1 MNSNIINVILIK
13 KCYQKRDSYEGCGKY
28 SVRFEKITYAWEQRK
43 LSDCAEFRRGSFP
56 QPYGNKDWYD
66 GKGAMPFVQVADVS
80 SDMKL
85 VNDTKQKISKLAQPM
100 SVFAEKG
107 SVLVTLQGSIGRVAI
122 TQYGAFVDRTVLIFD
137 KYKDDIDK
145 KFWAYIIKEKFEYE
159 AKKAPG
165 GTIKTITKEV
175 LANFDLML
183 PCYAEQSILADYLIK
198 LDHLITLHQRKCD
211 ETKQLKKFMLQ
222 KMFPKNGEKNPEIR
236 FEGFTDDWEQ
246 RKLSEICERIT
257 RKNRNNESDL
267 PLTIASQFGL
277 IDQRDFF
284 NKVVAAKDMSN
295 YYLLKKGEFAYN
307 KSYSNGFDYGSIKR
321 LNAYKQGC
329 LSTLYI
335 CFGITSDEVESDYL
349 ECFFDTLKWYGDL
362 SMICA
367 EGARNHGLLN
377 VDTKGFFDEVTVDLP
392 KSLEEQK
399 RISVYMN
406 ALNRLI
412 TLHQRKCYEL
422 KNLKQYMA
430 NHMFVNQSTKCDR
443 NIATNHKKLQER
455 TKEMGELESVIEQRL
470 IDQLCGGDSQWTYR
484 KDIRTEEQLWD
495 NFKYILEQNNKAKLN
510 DMPLSESEFAK
521 IKNDVSHASFYDAGK
536 WQVGENGKVYVHVQ
550 RGNETLHLV
559 VMNNEH
565 IAGGTSVYEVIN
577 QYQAFKTDEVDDKRD
592 RRFDVTLLINGIP
605 MIHIE
610 LKNKDHSYMDG
621 YRQIE
626 KYISEGKF
634 RGLFSNI
641 QMFVVS
647 NAVDT
652 KYFAAARAAE
662 LAEGKKFI
670 TGWVDNENYPVC
682 DYLDFAKAV
691 LRIPQAHE
699 MIAKYTVLDNE
710 KKKLLILRPYQI
722 HAIEAMRAASKRSI
736 SGYIWH
742 TTGSGKTMTSYKAT
756 RNLLMDIPSIEKTIF
771 LIDRKDLDMQTK
783 MAFQSYADNDTI
795 DVDDTENVD
804 ALIRRLT
811 DGNRQM
817 IVTTRQKLQTMIA
830 KRLQEGTKEYDK
842 IRNLRVAFVVDECHR
857 AVTPETKRKIE
868 RFFAHS
874 LWYGF
879 TGTPIF
885 EENRY
890 EQKGDLP
897 QTTDELYG
905 ACLHSYTIK
914 NAIHDEA
921 VLGFMVENLGPKK
934 EDVDDAVFETEE
946 HMRQVLDVV
955 LNQSYTKLGMQN
967 GKGRTYEGILTVGSI
982 AKAQRYY
989 ELLKRIKAGK
999 DALKINEEI
1008 CKVVPDF
1015 PKFAIT
1021 YSVTEND
1028 EASTVNQDKM
1038 RESLQDYNE
1047 MFGTHYDV
1055 ENINAYNSNLNDR
1068 LARKEKR
1075 YMERSQQLD
1084 LVIVVNRLL
1093 TGFDAPCLSTLY
1105 MDRSPMSP
1113 QDIIQAFSRTNRLF
1127 DANKTYGQVV
1137 TFQSPKDF
1145 KKEIDRALRLY
1156 SRGGEG
1162 VAVSEDW
1169 ESVLDVFSID
1179 IKTIHALG
1187 RTPEEISQLSREQKK
1202 SFIYAF
1208 RSLDK
1213 SFAHLKAF
1221 SRYREEL
1228 LADYDFSQEEYENYA
1243 AMYKNVMEELK
1254 KPKDEAENDNPVMDD
1269 YDLIAYSKMR
1279 VDFEYIVELLQGL
1292 VNYLD
1297 QSSNDF
1303 QDAIFAKNILAL
1315 REISKEFAEDNQKL
1329 GELLEQVIDNIEQ
1342 DKDRYK
1348 GQDIA
1353 VVVNQMR
1360 YDAIDTEIKTFAKL
1374 WNLNEDD
1381 VRYEVYNY
1389 RDGEMANENTFK
1401 DRAYASYKEGVEEPM
1416 PKFKFRKI
1424 IVEKFKH
1431 DLMENVLPLRN

>member
-1 MNSNIINVILIK
+1 MGDVLICLQNNTFSRADLSNETGVAKNVHYGDVLVKFGEVLDVSKEQLPMISDERVLIK
-13 KCYQKRDSYEGCGKY
+13 YK
-28 SVRFEKITYAWEQRK
+28 A
-43 LSDCAEFRRGSFP
+43 SFL
-56 QPYGNKDWYD
+56 QNGD
-66 GKGAMPFVQVADVS
+66 VIVAD
-80 SDMKL
+80 
-85 VNDTKQKISKLAQPM
+85 T
-100 SVFAEKG
+100 AEDSTVGKCSEIAG
-107 SVLVTLQGSIGRVAI
+107 LNNEIVLSGLHTIPYRP
-122 TQYGAFVDRTVLIFD
+122 
-137 KYKDDIDK
+137 
-145 KFWAYIIKEKFEYE
+145 KEKFASGYLGYYLNSDSYHNQLIPLMQGIKVTSISKSALRNTDIIYPESKE
-159 AKKAPG
+159 EQAKIG
-165 GTIKTITKEV
+165 
-175 LANFDLML
+175 NYF
-183 PCYAEQSILADYLIK
+183 QS
-198 LDHLITLHQRKCD
+198 LDNLITLHQRKCD

-284 NKVVAAKDMSN
+284 NKIVAAKDMSN

-349 ECFFDTLKWYGDL
+349 ECFFDTLKWYGDV

-399 RISVYMN
+399 RISAYLN
-406 ALNRLI
+406 ALNHLI
-412 TLHQRKCYEL
+412 TLHQRKCCEL
-422 KNLKQYMA
+422 KKLKEYMA
-430 NHMFVNQSTKCDR
+430 NHMFVNQSIKCDR

-455 TKEMGELESVIEQRL
+455 TKKMGELESVIEQRL

-559 VMNNEH
+559 VINNEH

-577 QYQAFKTDEVDDKRD
+577 QYQAFKTDEVDDKRN

-634 RGLFSNI
+634 RGLFSNV

-670 TGWVDNENYPVC
+670 TGWVDEKNHPVC

-783 MAFQSYADNDTI
+783 MAFQSYAENDTI
-795 DVDDTENVD
+795 IVDDTENVD

-868 RFFAHS
+868 RFFSHS

-934 EDVDDAVFETEE
+934 EDVDDSVFETEE

-982 AKAQRYY
+982 AKAQSYY
-989 ELLKRIKAGK
+989 ELLKRIKEGK
-999 DALKINEEI
+999 DALRINEEI

-1137 TFQSPKDF
+1137 TFQSPKEF

-1179 IKTIHALG
+1179 VKTIHALG

-1254 KPKDEAENDNPVMDD
+1254 KPKDEAENDDPVMDD

-1431 DLMENVLPLRN
+1431 DLMENVLPLRD

>member
-1 MNSNIINVILIK
+1 MNTPKI
-13 KCYQKRDSYEGCGKY
+13 
-28 SVRFEKITYAWEQRK
+28 RFKGFEDHWEQRK
-43 LSDCAEFRRGSFP
+43 LNEI
-56 QPYGNKDWYD
+56 
-66 GKGAMPFVQVADVS
+66 ADVRDGTHDS
-80 SDMKL
+80 PKYVQEGHPFITSKNVSNGFINYDEVQYITDVDYEEINKRSKVDVHDILMGMIGTIGNLALIRQKPDFAIKNVAL
-85 VNDTKQKISKLAQPM
+85 IKYTGDVDYQYLYQTLQVDCVTRQLFTGMDGGTQKFVSLKKIRELGIPFTEEQEQQKI
-100 SVFAEKG
+100 G
-107 SVLVTLQGSIGRVAI
+107 
-122 TQYGAFVDRTVLIFD
+122 QY
-137 KYKDDIDK
+137 
-145 KFWAYIIKEKFEYE
+145 FE
-159 AKKAPG
+159 
-165 GTIKTITKEV
+165 
-175 LANFDLML
+175 N
-183 PCYAEQSILADYLIK
+183 
-198 LDHLITLHQRKCD
+198 LDNLITLHQRKCD

-222 KMFPKNGEKNPEIR
+222 NMFPKNGEKNPEIR

-246 RKLSEICERIT
+246 RKLGEVVGIYDGVHQTPQYQDSGIMFLSVENITTLKSEKYISEEAFERDYKVYPQKGDILMT
-257 RKNRNNESDL
+257 RIGDVGTTNVVQ
-267 PLTIASQFGL
+267 TTG
-277 IDQRDFF
+277 
-284 NKVVAAKDMSN
+284 KVAFYVSLA
-295 YYLLKKGEFAYN
+295 LLKPKEINSYFLSNAMKTSVFQKGLRERTLVTAIPQKIN
-307 KSYSNGFDYGSIKR
+307 KDEIGRVNVFITN
-321 LNAYKQGC
+321 NA
-329 LSTLYI
+329 
-335 CFGITSDEVESDYL
+335 
-349 ECFFDTLKWYGDL
+349 
-362 SMICA
+362 
-367 EGARNHGLLN
+367 
-377 VDTKGFFDEVTVDLP
+377 
-392 KSLEEQK
+392 EEQK
-399 RISVYMN
+399 KIEDYFT
-406 ALNRLI
+406 ALDHLI
-412 TLHQRKCYEL
+412 TLHQRKCCEL
-422 KNLKQYMA
+422 KKLKQYMA
-430 NHMFVNQSTKCDR
+430 NHMFVNQSIKCDR

-510 DMPLSESEFAK
+510 DTPLSDSEFAK

-670 TGWVDNENYPVC
+670 TGWVDEKNHPVC

-1038 RESLQDYNE
+1038 RESLQDYNA

-1179 IKTIHALG
+1179 VKTIHALG

-1254 KPKDEAENDNPVMDD
+1254 KPKDEAENDDPVMDD

-1431 DLMENVLPLRN
+1431 DLMENVLPLRD

>member
-1 MNSNIINVILIK
+1 MNTPKI
-13 KCYQKRDSYEGCGKY
+13 
-28 SVRFEKITYAWEQRK
+28 RFKGFKDDWEQRK
-43 LSDCAEFRRGSFP
+43 VLDLLVQPVTDGPHETPRLVENGIPFISVDAIVDNKIDFSRKRG
-56 QPYGNKDWYD
+56 
-66 GKGAMPFVQVADVS
+66 DVS
-80 SDMKL
+80 EEYDAECCKKYKPQYHDVYVVKSGSTVGKVAIVETTDRFNIWSPLAALRCEGK
-85 VNDTKQKISKLAQPM
+85 TKPYYLFYLLQTRRMQAQILDKASNGTQPNLSM
-100 SVFAEKG
+100 RELEKFD
-107 SVLVTLQGSIGRVAI
+107 VLVTDNAEEQQRIG
-122 TQYGAFVDRTVLIFD
+122 
-137 KYKDDIDK
+137 
-145 KFWAYIIKEKFEYE
+145 
-159 AKKAPG
+159 
-165 GTIKTITKEV
+165 
-175 LANFDLML
+175 
-183 PCYAEQSILADYLIK
+183 DYFK
-198 LDHLITLHQRKCD
+198 SLDHLITLHQRKCD
-211 ETKQLKKFMLQ
+211 ETKELKKFMLQ

-236 FEGFTDDWEQ
+236 FDGFTDDWEQ
-246 RKLSEICERIT
+246 RKLGALMEDGIILEQSDGNHGELYPRSEEFVNEGIPYIAASSISSDGERIDFNLTKYLSMERAIQFRKGVAKNGDVLLAHNATVGPSVMLSMDYEFAILSTSLTLYRLDKEKMSPMFFLQAIRSGYFQKQLEVFMKQTT
-257 RKNRNNESDL
+257 RSQVPILTQRNLQISY
-267 PLTIASQFGL
+267 PI
-277 IDQRDFF
+277 
-284 NKVVAAKDMSN
+284 NKVEQERI
-295 YYLLKKGEFAYN
+295 GEFL
-307 KSYSNGFDYGSIKR
+307 SNLD
-321 LNAYKQGC
+321 
-329 LSTLYI
+329 
-335 CFGITSDEVESDYL
+335 
-349 ECFFDTLKWYGDL
+349 
-362 SMICA
+362 
-367 EGARNHGLLN
+367 H
-377 VDTKGFFDEVTVDLP
+377 
-392 KSLEEQK
+392 
-399 RISVYMN
+399 
-406 ALNRLI
+406 LI
-412 TLHQRKCYEL
+412 TLHQRKCCEL
-422 KNLKQYMA
+422 KKLKQYMA
-430 NHMFVNQSTKCDR
+430 NHMFVNHSIKCDR

-510 DMPLSESEFAK
+510 DTPLSDSEFAK

-817 IVTTRQKLQTMIA
+817 IVTTRQKLQTMIT
-830 KRLQEGTKEYDK
+830 KRLQEGTKEYEK

-857 AVTPETKRKIE
+857 AVTPETKRRIE

-1021 YSVTEND
+1021 YNVTEND

-1038 RESLQDYNE
+1038 RESLQDYNA
-1047 MFGTHYDV
+1047 MFGTHYDI

-1179 IKTIHALG
+1179 VKTIHALG

-1254 KPKDEAENDNPVMDD
+1254 KPKDEAENDDPVMDD

-1431 DLMENVLPLRN
+1431 DLMENVLPLRD

>member
-1 MNSNIINVILIK
+1 MNTPKI
-13 KCYQKRDSYEGCGKY
+13 
-28 SVRFEKITYAWEQRK
+28 RFKGFTDDWEQRK
-43 LSDCAEFRRGSFP
+43 LGALMEDGIILEQSDGNHGELYPRSEEFVNEGI
-56 QPYGNKDWYD
+56 PYI
-66 GKGAMPFVQVADVS
+66 AASSIS
-80 SDMKL
+80 SDGERIDFNL
-85 VNDTKQKISKLAQPM
+85 TKYLSMERAIQFRKGVAKNGDVLLAHNATVGP
-100 SVFAEKG
+100 SVMLSMDYEFAIL
-107 SVLVTLQGSIGRVAI
+107 STSLTLYRL
-122 TQYGAFVDRTVLIFD
+122 D
-137 KYKDDIDK
+137 
-145 KFWAYIIKEKFEYE
+145 KEKMSPMFFLQAIRSGYFQ
-159 AKKAPG
+159 KQL
-165 GTIKTITKEV
+165 EV
-175 LANFDLML
+175 FMKQTTRSQVPILTQRNLQISY
-183 PCYAEQSILADYLIK
+183 PINKVEQERIGEFLSN

-284 NKVVAAKDMSN
+284 NKIVAAKDMSN

-349 ECFFDTLKWYGDL
+349 ECFFDTLKWYGDV

-399 RISVYMN
+399 RISAYLN
-406 ALNRLI
+406 ALNHLI
-412 TLHQRKCYEL
+412 TLHQRKCCEL
-422 KNLKQYMA
+422 KKLKQYMA

-443 NIATNHKKLQER
+443 DIATNHKKLQER

-989 ELLKRIKAGK
+989 ELLKRVKAGK

-1038 RESLQDYNE
+1038 RESLQDYNG
-1047 MFGTHYDV
+1047 MFGTHYDI

-1179 IKTIHALG
+1179 VKTIHALG

-1254 KPKDEAENDNPVMDD
+1254 KPKDEAENDDPVMDD

-1431 DLMENVLPLRN
+1431 DLMENVLPLRD

>member
-1 MNSNIINVILIK
+1 MNTPKI
-13 KCYQKRDSYEGCGKY
+13 
-28 SVRFEKITYAWEQRK
+28 RFKGFKDDWEQRK

-246 RKLSEICERIT
+246 RKLGEVCEIKDSARIPNSEWSESGVPYIRASDVTNENTDGVLFISQERYEFY
-257 RKNRNNESDL
+257 KNRTGAPTKDDVLFNGGGEIGKSL
-267 PLTIASQFGL
+267 L
-277 IDQRDFF
+277 ITDEKPIYVQGGAVLYAQTSKSREL
-284 NKVVAAKDMSN
+284 VGQ
-295 YYLLKKGEFAYN
+295 YLKTYFETTNA
-307 KSYSNGFDYGSIKR
+307 KSYIDAASAGGTMRHF
-321 LNAYKQGC
+321 
-329 LSTLYI
+329 
-335 CFGITSDEVESDYL
+335 
-349 ECFFDTLKWYGDL
+349 TLKPSQIMRIL
-362 SMICA
+362 MPS
-367 EGARNHGLLN
+367 
-377 VDTKGFFDEVTVDLP
+377 V
-392 KSLEEQK
+392 EEQEK
-399 RISVYMN
+399 IGEYFAN
-406 ALNRLI
+406 LDQLI
-412 TLHQRKCYEL
+412 TLHQRKCCEL
-422 KNLKQYMA
+422 KKLKQYMA
-430 NHMFVNQSTKCDR
+430 NHMFVNQSIKCDR

-510 DMPLSESEFAK
+510 DTPLSDSEFAK

-577 QYQAFKTDEVDDKRD
+577 QYQAFKTDEMDDKRD

-634 RGLFSNI
+634 RGLFSNV

-670 TGWVDNENYPVC
+670 TGWVDNENYPIC

-1038 RESLQDYNE
+1038 RESLQDYNA

-1179 IKTIHALG
+1179 VKTIHALG

-1254 KPKDEAENDNPVMDD
+1254 KPKDEAENDDPVMDD

-1431 DLMENVLPLRN
+1431 DLMENVLPLRD

>member
-1 MNSNIINVILIK
+1 MNTPKI
-13 KCYQKRDSYEGCGKY
+13 
-28 SVRFEKITYAWEQRK
+28 RFKGFTDDWEQRK
-43 LSDCAEFRRGSFP
+43 LGEIVLRESLARESTIDLPYVEYEDVIAEEGRI
-56 QPYGNKDWYD
+56 NKDIRKKEGIKKGIFFD
-66 GKGAMPFVQVADVS
+66 GSQVLYG
-80 SDMKL
+80 KL
-85 VNDTKQKISKLAQPM
+85 RPYLHNWLNPDFSGVAVGDWW
-100 SVFAEKG
+100 
-107 SVLVTLQGSIGRVAI
+107 VLKPNNVDKNFIYRLIQ
-122 TQYGAFVDRTVLIFD
+122 TQQF
-137 KYKDDIDK
+137 DDIANQSTGSKMPRADWNLVSNTEFAIPTSQVEQTK
-145 KFWAYIIKEKFEYE
+145 I
-159 AKKAPG
+159 G
-165 GTIKTITKEV
+165 GYFFT
-175 LANFDLML
+175 
-183 PCYAEQSILADYLIK
+183 
-198 LDHLITLHQRKCD
+198 LDNLITLHQRKCD

-236 FEGFTDDWEQ
+236 FKGFTDDWEQ
-246 RKLSEICERIT
+246 RKVGEVTKELLDYDNFSSGLPLLTSSRSGLMYQSEYRGNATTENENTLFSVVPLNACTYRHMSDDSTFHLNINTLE
-257 RKNRNNESDL
+257 KGLVSKEYPVFQENESNL
-267 PLTIASQFGL
+267 KFIVQYINS
-277 IDQRDFF
+277 
-284 NKVVAAKDMSN
+284 SN
-295 YYLLKKGEFAYN
+295 SFTKFCTEQKKGGTRTRLYYKTLCEY
-307 KSYSNGFDYGSIKR
+307 KLMMPSIKEQ
-321 LNAYKQGC
+321 NKTAN
-329 LSTLYI
+329 
-335 CFGITSDEVESDYL
+335 
-349 ECFFDTLKWYGDL
+349 FFDTLD
-362 SMICA
+362 
-367 EGARNHGLLN
+367 H
-377 VDTKGFFDEVTVDLP
+377 
-392 KSLEEQK
+392 
-399 RISVYMN
+399 
-406 ALNRLI
+406 LI
-412 TLHQRKCYEL
+412 TLHQRKCCEL
-422 KNLKQYMA
+422 KKLKQYMA
-430 NHMFVNQSTKCDR
+430 NHMFVNHSIKCDR

-510 DMPLSESEFAK
+510 DTPLSDSEFAK

-1047 MFGTHYDV
+1047 MFGTHYDI

-1179 IKTIHALG
+1179 VKTIHALG
-1187 RTPEEISQLSREQKK
+1187 RTPEEIRQLSREQKK

-1254 KPKDEAENDNPVMDD
+1254 KPKDEAENDDPVMDD

-1401 DRAYASYKEGVEEPM
+1401 DRAYASYKAGVEEPM

-1431 DLMENVLPLRN
+1431 DLMENVLPLRD

>member
-1 MNSNIINVILIK
+1 MCKRIFKEQTSEEGEVPFYKIGTFGGIPDAYITRELFEEYKKNYQYPNKGDILI
-13 KCYQKRDSYEGCGKY
+13 SA
-28 SVRFEKITYAWEQRK
+28 S
-43 LSDCAEFRRGSFP
+43 
-56 QPYGNKDWYD
+56 
-66 GKGAMPFVQVADVS
+66 
-80 SDMKL
+80 
-85 VNDTKQKISKLAQPM
+85 
-100 SVFAEKG
+100 
-107 SVLVTLQGSIGRVAI
+107 GSIGRTVEYTGKDEYYQDSNI
-122 TQYGAFVDRTVLIFD
+122 VWLKHENDLDNSFLKVLYGVIE
-137 KYKDDIDK
+137 
-145 KFWAYIIKEKFEYE
+145 WSCE
-159 AKKAPG
+159 G
-165 GTIKTITKEV
+165 STIKR
-175 LANFDLML
+175 LYNDNFLKTEFML
-183 PCYAEQSILADYLIK
+183 PKIEEQIKIGEYFSK

-236 FEGFTDDWEQ
+236 FEGFTDAWEQ
-246 RKLSEICERIT
+246 RKLDTVAKFSKGSGYSKGDLIETGTPIILYGRLYTKYETSISDVDTYVEAKEGSVYSKGGEVIVPASGETAEDIARAATVDKSGILLGGDL
-257 RKNRNNESDL
+257 NVVMPNEDINSAFL
-267 PLTIASQFGL
+267 AIS
-277 IDQRDFF
+277 I
-284 NKVVAAKDMSN
+284 
-295 YYLLKKGEFAYN
+295 
-307 KSYSNGFDYGSIKR
+307 SNGNSQRELAKKAQGKSVVHIHNEEIRNLIVPFPIKAEQNRIVDYF
-321 LNAYKQGC
+321 
-329 LSTLYI
+329 STL
-335 CFGITSDEVESDYL
+335 D
-349 ECFFDTLKWYGDL
+349 
-362 SMICA
+362 
-367 EGARNHGLLN
+367 H
-377 VDTKGFFDEVTVDLP
+377 
-392 KSLEEQK
+392 
-399 RISVYMN
+399 
-406 ALNRLI
+406 LI
-412 TLHQRKCYEL
+412 TLHQRKCCEL
-422 KNLKQYMA
+422 KKLKQYMA
-430 NHMFVNQSTKCDR
+430 NHMFVNQSIKCDR
-443 NIATNHKKLQER
+443 NIAPNHRKLQER

-510 DMPLSESEFAK
+510 DMPLSDSEFAK

-817 IVTTRQKLQTMIA
+817 IVTTRQKLQTMIT

-1038 RESLQDYNE
+1038 RESLQDYNA
-1047 MFGTHYDV
+1047 MFGTHYDI

-1179 IKTIHALG
+1179 VKTIHALG

-1254 KPKDEAENDNPVMDD
+1254 KPKDEAENDDPVMDD

-1431 DLMENVLPLRN
+1431 DLMENVLPLRD

>member
-1 MNSNIINVILIK
+1 MDTVTD
-13 KCYQKRDSYEGCGKY
+13 Y
-28 SVRFEKITYAWEQRK
+28 VA
-43 LSDCAEFRRGSFP
+43 AGSFEDIRNNVTYLNEP
-56 QPYGNKDWYD
+56 GYAQ
-66 GKGAMPFVQVADVS
+66 
-80 SDMKL
+80 L
-85 VNDTKQKISKLAQPM
+85 V
-100 SVFAEKG
+100 
-107 SVLVTLQGSIGRVAI
+107 
-122 TQYGAFVDRTVLIFD
+122 RTVDL
-137 KYKDDIDK
+137 KK
-145 KFWAYIIKEKFEYE
+145 KFTNNDSVYVDESAFKYLWRVNLNDECIVLPNIGANIGEVYFVEPSGLPYDNNVLGPNAILLKANEDTYFAFTALNNLTFQKQLFENVGSSGQPKFN
-159 AKKAPG
+159 
-165 GTIKTITKEV
+165 KTELKSIQLYMPQNE
-175 LANFDLML
+175 
-183 PCYAEQSILADYLIK
+183 EQVKIGQYFRK
-198 LDHLITLHQRKCD
+198 LDHLITLHQRKCC
-211 ETKQLKKFMLQ
+211 ELKK
-222 KMFPKNGEKNPEIR
+222 
-236 FEGFTDDWEQ
+236 
-246 RKLSEICERIT
+246 
-257 RKNRNNESDL
+257 
-267 PLTIASQFGL
+267 
-277 IDQRDFF
+277 
-284 NKVVAAKDMSN
+284 
-295 YYLLKKGEFAYN
+295 
-307 KSYSNGFDYGSIKR
+307 
-321 LNAYKQGC
+321 
-329 LSTLYI
+329 
-335 CFGITSDEVESDYL
+335 
-349 ECFFDTLKWYGDL
+349 
-362 SMICA
+362 
-367 EGARNHGLLN
+367 
-377 VDTKGFFDEVTVDLP
+377 
-392 KSLEEQK
+392 
-399 RISVYMN
+399 
-406 ALNRLI
+406 
-412 TLHQRKCYEL
+412 
-422 KNLKQYMA
+422 LKQYMT
-430 NHMFVNQSTKCDR
+430 NHMFVNHSIKCDR

-550 RGNETLHLV
+550 RGNETLHLA

-817 IVTTRQKLQTMIA
+817 IVTTRQKLQTMIT

-1008 CKVVPDF
+1008 SKVVPDF

-1038 RESLQDYNE
+1038 RESLQDYNA

-1179 IKTIHALG
+1179 VKTIHALG

-1254 KPKDEAENDNPVMDD
+1254 KPKDEAENDDPVMDD

-1431 DLMENVLPLRN
+1431 DLMENVLPLRD

>member
-1 MNSNIINVILIK
+1 MYGRLYTK
-13 KCYQKRDSYEGCGKY
+13 YET
-28 SVRFEKITYAWEQRK
+28 SISDVDTYVEAKE
-43 LSDCAEFRRGSFP
+43 
-56 QPYGNKDWYD
+56 
-66 GKGAMPFVQVADVS
+66 
-80 SDMKL
+80 
-85 VNDTKQKISKLAQPM
+85 
-100 SVFAEKG
+100 G
-107 SVLVTLQGSIGRVAI
+107 SVYSKGGEVIVPASGETAEDIARAATVDKSGILLGGDLNVVMPNEDINSAFLAISISNGNSQRE
-122 TQYGAFVDRTVLIFD
+122 L
-137 KYKDDIDK
+137 
-145 KFWAYIIKEKFEYE
+145 
-159 AKKAPG
+159 AKKAQGKSVVHIHNEEIRNLIVPFP
-165 GTIKTITKEV
+165 IK
-175 LANFDLML
+175 
-183 PCYAEQSILADYLIK
+183 AEQNRIVDYFST

-236 FEGFTDDWEQ
+236 FEGFTDAWEQ
-246 RKLSEICERIT
+246 RKLGDSCKLNGRIGFRGYTEKDIVTKEIGGVLTFSPTNIVDNKLTMECKNTYIT
-257 RKNRNNESDL
+257 REKYDESPEIKIFNGDIL
-267 PLTIASQFGL
+267 FVKTGSTLGKSALVTGLKEDASINPQ
-277 IDQRDFF
+277 I
-284 NKVVAAKDMSN
+284 VVMRVEKDKETFMSN
-295 YYLLKKGEFAYN
+295 VLITDGIKKQVTAVKIGGAVPTMTETELKNIKYYEP
-307 KSYSNGFDYGSIKR
+307 
-321 LNAYKQGC
+321 
-329 LSTLYI
+329 
-335 CFGITSDEVESDYL
+335 VE
-349 ECFFDTLKWYGDL
+349 K
-362 SMICA
+362 
-367 EGARNHGLLN
+367 
-377 VDTKGFFDEVTVDLP
+377 
-392 KSLEEQK
+392 EEQK
-399 RISVYMN
+399 RIGQYFEH
-406 ALNRLI
+406 LDHLI
-412 TLHQRKCYEL
+412 TLHQRKCCEL
-422 KNLKQYMA
+422 KKLKQYMA
-430 NHMFVNQSTKCDR
+430 NHMFVNQSIKCDR

-510 DMPLSESEFAK
+510 DTPLSESEFAK

-577 QYQAFKTDEVDDKRD
+577 QYQAFKTDEMDDKRD

-634 RGLFSNI
+634 RGLFSNV

-1431 DLMENVLPLRN
+1431 DLMENVLPLRD

>member
-1 MNSNIINVILIK
+1 MNTPKI
-13 KCYQKRDSYEGCGKY
+13 
-28 SVRFEKITYAWEQRK
+28 RFKGFKDDWEQRK
-43 LSDCAEFRRGSFP
+43 LGELAEIVGGGTPSTSVNS
-56 QPYGNKDWYD
+56 YWDGDIDWYAPAEIGEQIYLESSQRKITEEGLNKSSAKILPIGTILFTSRAGI
-66 GKGAMPFVQVADVS
+66 GKTAILLKEGCT
-80 SDMKL
+80 
-85 VNDTKQKISKLAQPM
+85 N
-100 SVFAEKG
+100 
-107 SVLVTLQGSIGRVAI
+107 QGFQSIVPN
-122 TQYGAFVDRTVLIFD
+122 
-137 KYKDDIDK
+137 
-145 KFWAYIIKEKFEYE
+145 KEKLDSYFIFTRSEELKRYGETVGAGSTFVEVSGKQMANMELMMPKTMPEQQQIGEYF
-159 AKKAPG
+159 
-165 GTIKTITKEV
+165 
-175 LANFDLML
+175 AN
-183 PCYAEQSILADYLIK
+183 
-198 LDHLITLHQRKCD
+198 LDNLITLHQRKCD

-236 FEGFTDDWEQ
+236 FEGFTDAWEQ
-246 RKLSEICERIT
+246 RKLGDSCKLNGRIGFRGYTEKDIVTKEIGGVLTFSPTNIVDNKLTMECKNTYIT
-257 RKNRNNESDL
+257 REKYDESPEIKIFNGDIL
-267 PLTIASQFGL
+267 FVKTGSTLGKSALVTGLKEDASINPQ
-277 IDQRDFF
+277 I
-284 NKVVAAKDMSN
+284 VVMRVEKDKETFMSN
-295 YYLLKKGEFAYN
+295 VLITDGIKKQVTAVKIGGAVPTMTETELKNIKYYEP
-307 KSYSNGFDYGSIKR
+307 
-321 LNAYKQGC
+321 
-329 LSTLYI
+329 
-335 CFGITSDEVESDYL
+335 VE
-349 ECFFDTLKWYGDL
+349 K
-362 SMICA
+362 
-367 EGARNHGLLN
+367 
-377 VDTKGFFDEVTVDLP
+377 
-392 KSLEEQK
+392 EEQK
-399 RISVYMN
+399 RIGQYFEH
-406 ALNRLI
+406 LDHLI
-412 TLHQRKCYEL
+412 TLHQRKCCEL
-422 KNLKQYMA
+422 KKLKQYMA
-430 NHMFVNQSTKCDR
+430 NHMFVNQSIKCDR
-443 NIATNHKKLQER
+443 NIAPNHRKLQER

-510 DMPLSESEFAK
+510 DMPLSDSEFAK

-817 IVTTRQKLQTMIA
+817 IVTTRQKLQTMIT

-934 EDVDDAVFETEE
+934 EDVDDSVFETEE

-967 GKGRTYEGILTVGSI
+967 GKGRTYEAILTVGSI

-1047 MFGTHYDV
+1047 MFGTHYDI

-1179 IKTIHALG
+1179 VKTIHALG

-1228 LADYDFSQEEYENYA
+1228 LVDYDFSQEEYENYA

-1254 KPKDEAENDNPVMDD
+1254 KPKDETENDDPVMDD

-1431 DLMENVLPLRN
+1431 DLMENVLPLRD

>member
-1 MNSNIINVILIK
+1 MNTPKI
-13 KCYQKRDSYEGCGKY
+13 
-28 SVRFEKITYAWEQRK
+28 RFKGFTDDWEQRK
-43 LSDCAEFRRGSFP
+43 VSDLLQERNEQAPRSEEYPLMAFIADQGVAPKGER
-56 QPYGNKDWYD
+56 YD
-66 GKGAMPFVQVADVS
+66 RSA
-80 SDMKL
+80 L
-85 VNDTKQKISKLAQPM
+85 VNDENGKKYKRTEYGDFIYSSNNL
-100 SVFAEKG
+100 E
-107 SVLVTLQGSIGRVAI
+107 TGSIGLNK
-122 TQYGAFVDRTVLIFD
+122 YGNASISPVYSIFKRTSNVDLDFLGRRFLR
-137 KYKDDIDK
+137 KDFINEMVKWRQGVVYGQWKIHESDFLKINVVVPSIEEQK
-145 KFWAYIIKEKFEYE
+145 RIGHCFE
-159 AKKAPG
+159 
-165 GTIKTITKEV
+165 
-175 LANFDLML
+175 
-183 PCYAEQSILADYLIK
+183 K
-198 LDHLITLHQRKCD
+198 LDYLITLHQRKCD

-246 RKLSEICERIT
+246 RKLGDSCKLNGRIGFRGYTEKDIVTKEIGGVLTFSPTNIVDNKLTMECKNTYIT
-257 RKNRNNESDL
+257 REKYDESPEIKIFNGDIL
-267 PLTIASQFGL
+267 FVKTGSTLGKSALVTGLKEDASINPQ
-277 IDQRDFF
+277 I
-284 NKVVAAKDMSN
+284 VVMRVEKDKETFMSN
-295 YYLLKKGEFAYN
+295 VLITDGIKKQVTAVKIGGAVPTMTETELKNIKYYEP
-307 KSYSNGFDYGSIKR
+307 
-321 LNAYKQGC
+321 
-329 LSTLYI
+329 
-335 CFGITSDEVESDYL
+335 VE
-349 ECFFDTLKWYGDL
+349 K
-362 SMICA
+362 
-367 EGARNHGLLN
+367 
-377 VDTKGFFDEVTVDLP
+377 
-392 KSLEEQK
+392 EEQK
-399 RISVYMN
+399 RIGQYFEH
-406 ALNRLI
+406 LDHLI
-412 TLHQRKCYEL
+412 TLHQRKCCEL
-422 KNLKQYMA
+422 KKLKQYMA
-430 NHMFVNQSTKCDR
+430 NHMFVNQSIKCDR

-510 DMPLSESEFAK
+510 DTPLSESEFAK

-577 QYQAFKTDEVDDKRD
+577 QYQAFKTDEMDDKRD

-634 RGLFSNI
+634 RGLFSNV

-1431 DLMENVLPLRN
+1431 DLMENVLPLRD

>member
-1 MNSNIINVILIK
+1 MGELAEIVGGGTPSTSVNSYWDGDIDWYAPAEIGEQIYLESSQRKITEEGLNKSSAKILPIGTILFTSRAGIGK
-13 KCYQKRDSYEGCGKY
+13 TAILLKEGCTNQGFQSIVPNKEKLDSYFIFTRSEELKRYGETVGAGSTFVEVSGKQMANM
-28 SVRFEKITYAWEQRK
+28 ELMMPKTMPEQQQIG
-43 LSDCAEFRRGSFP
+43 E
-56 QPYGNKDWYD
+56 Y
-66 GKGAMPFVQVADVS
+66 
-80 SDMKL
+80 
-85 VNDTKQKISKLAQPM
+85 
-100 SVFAEKG
+100 FA
-107 SVLVTLQGSIGRVAI
+107 
-122 TQYGAFVDRTVLIFD
+122 
-137 KYKDDIDK
+137 
-145 KFWAYIIKEKFEYE
+145 
-159 AKKAPG
+159 
-165 GTIKTITKEV
+165 
-175 LANFDLML
+175 N
-183 PCYAEQSILADYLIK
+183 
-198 LDHLITLHQRKCD
+198 LDNLITLHQRKCD

-236 FEGFTDDWEQ
+236 FEGFTDAWEQ

-284 NKVVAAKDMSN
+284 NKIVAAKDMSN

-349 ECFFDTLKWYGDL
+349 ECFFDTLKWYGDV

-399 RISVYMN
+399 RISAYLN
-406 ALNRLI
+406 ALNHLI
-412 TLHQRKCYEL
+412 TLHQRKCCEL
-422 KNLKQYMA
+422 KKLKQYMA
-430 NHMFVNQSTKCDR
+430 NHMFVNQSIKCDR

-510 DMPLSESEFAK
+510 DTPLSESEFAK

-955 LNQSYTKLGMQN
+955 INQSYTKLGMQN

-989 ELLKRIKAGK
+989 ALLKRIKAGK

-1179 IKTIHALG
+1179 VKTIHALG

-1254 KPKDEAENDNPVMDD
+1254 KPKDETENDDPVMDD

-1431 DLMENVLPLRN
+1431 DLMENVLPLRD

>member
-1 MNSNIINVILIK
+1 MNTPKI
-13 KCYQKRDSYEGCGKY
+13 
-28 SVRFEKITYAWEQRK
+28 RFKGFADDWEQRK
-43 LSDCAEFRRGSFP
+43 FGNLADYKKGPFGSAVTKDMFVPKSDDSVKVYEQQNAI
-56 QPYGNKDWYD
+56 NKDWSLERYFLPNEYALTKLKSFEVHGGD
-66 GKGAMPFVQVADVS
+66 IIVS
-80 SDMKL
+80 CAGTIGEIYEIPEDAEVGIINQALMRVR
-85 VNDTKQKISKLAQPM
+85 VN
-100 SVFAEKG
+100 E
-107 SVLVTLQGSIGRVAI
+107 SIV
-122 TQYGAFVDRTVLIFD
+122 
-137 KYKDDIDK
+137 DK
-145 KFWAYIIKEKFEYE
+145 KMFIIAFSNMIDVFSRTHSNGSAIKNIPPFADLKPMGVMMPSMDEQQKVSGYFEK
-159 AKKAPG
+159 
-165 GTIKTITKEV
+165 ID
-175 LANFDLML
+175 N
-183 PCYAEQSILADYLIK
+183 
-198 LDHLITLHQRKCD
+198 LITLHQRKCD

-284 NKVVAAKDMSN
+284 NKIVAAKDMSN

-349 ECFFDTLKWYGDL
+349 ECFFDTLKWYGDV

-399 RISVYMN
+399 RISAYLN
-406 ALNRLI
+406 ALNHLI
-412 TLHQRKCYEL
+412 TLHQRKCCEL
-422 KNLKQYMA
+422 KKLKQYMA
-430 NHMFVNQSTKCDR
+430 NHMFVNQSIKCDR

-510 DMPLSESEFAK
+510 DTPLSESEFAK

-955 LNQSYTKLGMQN
+955 INQSYTKLGMQN

-989 ELLKRIKAGK
+989 ALLKRIKAGK

-1179 IKTIHALG
+1179 VKTIHALG

-1254 KPKDEAENDNPVMDD
+1254 KPKDETENDDPVMDD

-1431 DLMENVLPLRN
+1431 DLMENVLPLRD

>member
-1 MNSNIINVILIK
+1 MCKRIFKEQTSEEGEVPFYKIGTFGGIPDAYITRELFEEYKKNYQYPNKGDILI
-13 KCYQKRDSYEGCGKY
+13 SA
-28 SVRFEKITYAWEQRK
+28 S
-43 LSDCAEFRRGSFP
+43 
-56 QPYGNKDWYD
+56 
-66 GKGAMPFVQVADVS
+66 
-80 SDMKL
+80 
-85 VNDTKQKISKLAQPM
+85 
-100 SVFAEKG
+100 
-107 SVLVTLQGSIGRVAI
+107 GSIGRTVEYTGKDEYYQDSNI
-122 TQYGAFVDRTVLIFD
+122 VWLKHENDLDNSFLKVLYGVIE
-137 KYKDDIDK
+137 
-145 KFWAYIIKEKFEYE
+145 WSCE
-159 AKKAPG
+159 G
-165 GTIKTITKEV
+165 STIKR
-175 LANFDLML
+175 LYNDNFLKTEFML
-183 PCYAEQSILADYLIK
+183 PKIEEQIKIGEYFSK

-236 FEGFTDDWEQ
+236 FEGFTDAWEQ
-246 RKLSEICERIT
+246 RKLGEVVGIYDGVHQTPQYQDSGIMFLSVENITTLKSEKYISEEAFERDYKVYPEKGDILMT
-257 RKNRNNESDL
+257 RIGDVGTTNVVQTKE
-267 PLTIASQFGL
+267 
-277 IDQRDFF
+277 
-284 NKVVAAKDMSN
+284 KVAFYVSLA
-295 YYLLKKGEFAYN
+295 LLKPKEINSYFLSNAMKTSVFQKGLRERTLVTAIPQKIN
-307 KSYSNGFDYGSIKR
+307 KDEIGRVNVFITN
-321 LNAYKQGC
+321 NA
-329 LSTLYI
+329 
-335 CFGITSDEVESDYL
+335 
-349 ECFFDTLKWYGDL
+349 
-362 SMICA
+362 
-367 EGARNHGLLN
+367 
-377 VDTKGFFDEVTVDLP
+377 
-392 KSLEEQK
+392 EEQK
-399 RISVYMN
+399 KIGDYFT
-406 ALNRLI
+406 ALDHLI
-412 TLHQRKCYEL
+412 TLHQRKCCEL
-422 KNLKQYMA
+422 KKLKQYMA

-510 DMPLSESEFAK
+510 DMPLSDSEFAK

-626 KYISEGKF
+626 KYVSEGKF
-634 RGLFSNI
+634 RGLFSNV

-652 KYFAAARAAE
+652 KYFAAATAAE
-662 LAEGKKFI
+662 LDKGKKFI
-670 TGWVDNENYPVC
+670 TGWVDEENSPVC
-682 DYLDFAKAV
+682 DYLDFAEAV

-699 MIAKYTVLDNE
+699 MIAKYMVLDNE

-722 HAIEAMRAASKRSI
+722 HAIEAMRAASKRGM
-736 SGYIWH
+736 SGFIWH

-756 RNLLMDIPSIEKTIF
+756 RNLLMDIPSIEKTVF

-804 ALIRRLT
+804 ALIRRMA

-817 IVTTRQKLQTMIA
+817 IVTTRQKLQTMIT
-830 KRLQEGTKEYDK
+830 KKLQEGTKEYEK

-857 AVTPETKRKIE
+857 AVTPETKRRIE

-885 EENRY
+885 DENRY

-897 QTTDELYG
+897 QTTEELYG
-905 ACLHSYTIK
+905 SCLHSYTIK
-914 NAIHDEA
+914 EAIHDEA

-946 HMRQVLDVV
+946 HMRQVLDVI

-989 ELLKRIKAGK
+989 ELLKRIKEGK

-1028 EASTVNQDKM
+1028 EASTVNQDKI
-1038 RESLQDYNE
+1038 REFMKDYNE

-1075 YMERSQQLD
+1075 YLERSQQLD

-1105 MDRSPMSP
+1105 MDRQPMSP

-1137 TFQSPKDF
+1137 TFQSPKEF

-1169 ESVLDVFSID
+1169 NSVRETFSIAV
-1179 IKTIHALG
+1179 KTIHAMG
-1187 RTPEEISQLSREQKK
+1187 RTPEEIHQLSREQKK
-1202 SFIYAF
+1202 AFVYAF
-1208 RSLDK
+1208 RGLDK

-1228 LADYDFSQEEYENYA
+1228 LTEYDFSQEEYENYA

-1254 KPKDEAENDNPVMDD
+1254 DPKDKTEKEDPVMDD

-1297 QSSNDF
+1297 QTHDDF

-1315 REISKEFAEDNQKL
+1315 REISKEFAEDNQQL
-1329 GELLEQVIDNIEQ
+1329 GALLQQVIDNIEQ
-1342 DKDRYK
+1342 DKARYK
-1348 GQDIA
+1348 GQDIG
-1353 VVVNQMR
+1353 VVINQMR
-1360 YDAIDTEIKTFAKL
+1360 YDAIDTEIRTFAKL

-1381 VRYEVYNY
+1381 VRYEVYHY
-1389 RDGEMANENTFK
+1389 RDGKMENENTFK

-1416 PKFKFRKI
+1416 PPFKFRKI

-1431 DLMENVLPLRN
+1431 DLMENVLPLRD

>member
-1 MNSNIINVILIK
+1 MRESLARESTIDLPYVEYEDVIAEEGRINKDIRKKEGIK
-13 KCYQKRDSYEGCGKY
+13 KGIFFDGSQVLYGKL
-28 SVRFEKITYAWEQRK
+28 R
-43 LSDCAEFRRGSFP
+43 
-56 QPYGNKDWYD
+56 PYLHNWLNPDFSGVAVGDWW
-66 GKGAMPFVQVADVS
+66 
-80 SDMKL
+80 
-85 VNDTKQKISKLAQPM
+85 
-100 SVFAEKG
+100 
-107 SVLVTLQGSIGRVAI
+107 VLKPNNVDKNFIYRLIQ
-122 TQYGAFVDRTVLIFD
+122 TQQF
-137 KYKDDIDK
+137 DDIANQSTGSKMPRADWNLVSNTEFAIPTSQVEQTK
-145 KFWAYIIKEKFEYE
+145 I
-159 AKKAPG
+159 G
-165 GTIKTITKEV
+165 GYFFT
-175 LANFDLML
+175 
-183 PCYAEQSILADYLIK
+183 
-198 LDHLITLHQRKCD
+198 LDNLITLHQRKCD

-246 RKLSEICERIT
+246 RKLIDIAEFNPKSVLPEEFEYVDLESVVGTEMVSHRTECKESAPSRAQRLARTGDIFYQTVRPYQ
-257 RKNRNNESDL
+257 RNNYLYMKPDENYVFSTGYAQMRPNIEAEFLMSFLQTDSFVNEVLDNCTGTSYPAINSTDLSNLGIAL
-267 PLTIASQFGL
+267 PLE
-277 IDQRDFF
+277 RD
-284 NKVVAAKDMSN
+284 
-295 YYLLKKGEFAYN
+295 
-307 KSYSNGFDYGSIKR
+307 
-321 LNAYKQGC
+321 
-329 LSTLYI
+329 
-335 CFGITSDEVESDYL
+335 
-349 ECFFDTLKWYGDL
+349 
-362 SMICA
+362 
-367 EGARNHGLLN
+367 
-377 VDTKGFFDEVTVDLP
+377 
-392 KSLEEQK
+392 EQK
-399 RISVYMN
+399 KVGSYFAKVDH
-406 ALNRLI
+406 LI
-412 TLHQRKCYEL
+412 TLHQRKCCEL
-422 KNLKQYMA
+422 KKLKQYMA
-430 NHMFVNQSTKCDR
+430 NHMFVNQSIKCDR

-817 IVTTRQKLQTMIA
+817 IVTTRQKLQTMIT

-1038 RESLQDYNE
+1038 RESLQDYNG
-1047 MFGTHYDV
+1047 MFGTHYDI

-1179 IKTIHALG
+1179 VKTIHALG

-1254 KPKDEAENDNPVMDD
+1254 KPKDEAENDDPVMDD

-1431 DLMENVLPLRN
+1431 DLMENVLPLRD

>member
-1 MNSNIINVILIK
+1 MNAAAKEYDGENKYIRITDIDDNTHEFLT
-13 KCYQKRDSYEGCGKY
+13 DSLTSPDLDLTGADNY
-28 SVRFEKITYAWEQRK
+28 K
-43 LSDCAEFRRGSFP
+43 LSEGDILFARTGASVGKSYIYRKS
-56 QPYGNKDWYD
+56 D
-66 GKGAMPFVQVADVS
+66 G
-80 SDMKL
+80 L
-85 VNDTKQKISKLAQPM
+85 VYYAG
-100 SVFAEKG
+100 F
-107 SVLVTLQGSIGRVAI
+107 
-122 TQYGAFVDRTVLIFD
+122 LIRA
-137 KYKDDIDK
+137 K
-145 KFWAYIIKEKFEYE
+145 IKEKCDAEFVFQNTLTDRYNKYI
-159 AKKAPG
+159 AATSQRSGQPG
-165 GTIKTITKEV
+165 VNAQE
-175 LANFDLML
+175 
-183 PCYAEQSILADYLIK
+183 YAEFEIK
-198 LDHLITLHQRKCD
+198 VPQKEEQTKIGTYFRNLDRLITLHQRKCD

-246 RKLSEICERIT
+246 RKLSEVADKVSEKNKNNEYSEPLTNSAEQGIISQKDYFDREVVNEHNLNGYYIVKRNDFVYNPRVSVSAPVGPI
-257 RKNRNNESDL
+257 NRNKLGRNGVMS
-267 PLTIASQFGL
+267 PLYTVFRTHDIDEMYLEYYYKTTKWHRFMKLNGDSGARFDRFTIS
-277 IDQRDFF
+277 
-284 NKVVAAKDMSN
+284 
-295 YYLLKKGEFAYN
+295 
-307 KSYSNGFDYGSIKR
+307 
-321 LNAYKQGC
+321 
-329 LSTLYI
+329 STLFMEMPIPYPSI
-335 CFGITSDEVESDYL
+335 
-349 ECFFDTLKWYGDL
+349 
-362 SMICA
+362 
-367 EGARNHGLLN
+367 
-377 VDTKGFFDEVTVDLP
+377 
-392 KSLEEQK
+392 EEQK
-399 RISVYMN
+399 KIGEYFAN
-406 ALNRLI
+406 LDNLI
-412 TLHQRKCYEL
+412 TLHQRKCCEL
-422 KNLKQYMA
+422 KKLKQYMA

-817 IVTTRQKLQTMIA
+817 IVTTRQKLQTMIT
-830 KRLQEGTKEYDK
+830 KRLQEGTKEYEK

-946 HMRQVLDVV
+946 HMRQVLNVV

-1008 CKVVPDF
+1008 YKVVPDF

-1047 MFGTHYDV
+1047 MFGTHYDI

-1169 ESVLDVFSID
+1169 ESVLDDFSIAV
-1179 IKTIHALG
+1179 KTIHAIG

-1254 KPKDEAENDNPVMDD
+1254 KPKDETENDDPVMDD

-1431 DLMENVLPLRN
+1431 DLMENVLPLRD

>member
-1 MNSNIINVILIK
+1 MNEIADVRDGTHDSPKYVQEGHPFITSKNVSNGFINYDEVQYITDVDYEEINKRSKVDVHDILMGMIGTIGNLALIRQKPDFAIKNVALIK
-13 KCYQKRDSYEGCGKY
+13 YTGDVDYQYLYQTLQVDCVTRQLFTGMDGGTQKFVSLK
-28 SVRFEKITYAWEQRK
+28 KIRELGIPFTEEQ
-43 LSDCAEFRRGSFP
+43 E
-56 QPYGNKDWYD
+56 Q
-66 GKGAMPFVQVADVS
+66 
-80 SDMKL
+80 
-85 VNDTKQKISKLAQPM
+85 QKI
-100 SVFAEKG
+100 G
-107 SVLVTLQGSIGRVAI
+107 
-122 TQYGAFVDRTVLIFD
+122 QY
-137 KYKDDIDK
+137 
-145 KFWAYIIKEKFEYE
+145 FE
-159 AKKAPG
+159 
-165 GTIKTITKEV
+165 
-175 LANFDLML
+175 N
-183 PCYAEQSILADYLIK
+183 
-198 LDHLITLHQRKCD
+198 LDNLITLHQRKCD

-246 RKLSEICERIT
+246 RKLGEIVLR
-257 RKNRNNESDL
+257 ESLARESTIDL
-267 PLTIASQFGL
+267 PYVEYEDVIAEEGR
-277 IDQRDFF
+277 I
-284 NKVVAAKDMSN
+284 NKDIRKKEGI
-295 YYLLKKGEFAYN
+295 KKGIFFDGSQVLYGKLRPYLHNWLNPDFSGVAVGDWWVLKPNNVDKNFIYRLIQTQQFDDIANQSTGSKMPRADWNLVSNTEFAIPTSQVEQTKIGGY
-307 KSYSNGFDYGSIKR
+307 F
-321 LNAYKQGC
+321 
-329 LSTLYI
+329 STL
-335 CFGITSDEVESDYL
+335 D
-349 ECFFDTLKWYGDL
+349 
-362 SMICA
+362 
-367 EGARNHGLLN
+367 N
-377 VDTKGFFDEVTVDLP
+377 
-392 KSLEEQK
+392 
-399 RISVYMN
+399 
-406 ALNRLI
+406 LI
-412 TLHQRKCYEL
+412 TLHQRKCCEL
-422 KNLKQYMA
+422 KKLKQYMA
-430 NHMFVNQSTKCDR
+430 SHMFVNQSIKCDR

-510 DMPLSESEFAK
+510 DTPLSESEFAK

-817 IVTTRQKLQTMIA
+817 IVTTRQKLQTMIT

-857 AVTPETKRKIE
+857 VVTPETKRKIE

-1179 IKTIHALG
+1179 VKTIHALG
-1187 RTPEEISQLSREQKK
+1187 RTPEEIRQLSREQKK

-1254 KPKDEAENDNPVMDD
+1254 KPKDEAENDDPVMDD

-1431 DLMENVLPLRN
+1431 DLMENVLPLRD